1 MRLHAVGA
9 GAMQVTRRLA
19 AAGSG
24 SWRRLLLVG
33 LLSAWP
39 LTAMLSRP
47 SVATAGQPPAPDAA
61 AAAASA
67 SASSAAAEPADPPTS
82 AAETVTM
89 MLAPVAVPVLARQ
102 VPTLTPPLVGSVV
115 RGFELLAGPYGPGH
129 RGVDIAAPLGT
140 PVLAPAA
147 GQVLFAGPVAGIT
160 WASIQVAPGVVVT
173 LGPLTALAVS
183 AGQRVRA
190 GTRMGRLAP
199 GHAGA
204 LHLGL
209 RIDNLPVDPLPWLA
223 GFARPRLAP
232 LRTPSGIP

>member
-1 MRLHAVGA
+1 MRLQAVRA
-9 GAMQVTRRLA
+9 GAMQVARRLS

-33 LLSAWP
+33 LLSAWS
-39 LTAMLSRP
+39 LTAMLWRP
-47 SVATAGQPPAPDAA
+47 SVASAGQPVAA
-61 AAAASA
+61 DTT
-67 SASSAAAEPADPPTS
+67 SAAAPAPGSSATAAPADPP
-82 AAETVTM
+82 AAAGMTVVV
-89 MLAPVAVPVLARQ
+89 APVAVPVVARQ
-102 VPTLTPPLVGSVV
+102 VPTLTPPLAGPVV
-115 RGFELLAGPYGPGH
+115 HGFDLPAGPYGPGH

-173 LGPLTALAVS
+173 VGPLTALAVS

-190 GTRMGRLAP
+190 GTRVGRLAT
-199 GHAGA
+199 GHGGA

-223 GFARPRLAP
+223 SFARPRLAP
-232 LRTPSGIP
+232 LRAPSGIP

>member
-9 GAMQVTRRLA
+9 GATQVARRLG
-19 AAGSG
+19 AAGAA
-24 SWRRLLLVG
+24 SWRRLLLLG
-33 LLSAWP
+33 LLSAWS

-47 SVATAGQPPAPDAA
+47 P
-61 AAAASA
+61 AASA
-67 SASSAAAEPADPPTS
+67 SAAQPATPNPTTTTTTAPADPPAPVS
-82 AAETVTM
+82 VVV
-89 MLAPVAVPVLARQ
+89 APVAVPVVARQ
-102 VPTLTPPLVGSVV
+102 VPPLRPPLAGSVV

-173 LGPLTALAVS
+173 VGPLTDLAVS
-183 AGQRVRA
+183 AGQRVRT
-190 GTRMGRLAP
+190 GTRVARLAR

-204 LHLGL
+204 LHLGV

-223 GFARPRLAP
+223 SFARPRLAP